1 MAVRYIFKKNKKK
14 FKKVIDIS
22 SKFSRYNYLTHYLT
36 KIGYFLTGK
45 CSVKR
50 AIPMTIFE
58 KKKKKKKKKRRKKK
72 KKNNK
77 KRSVLRKFMKNLWF
91 YLKKRRKIT
100 GRLHSTHF

>member
-58 KKKKKKKKKRRKKK
+58 KKKKKKKKNRRYMK

-77 KRSVLRKFMKNLWF
+77 KRSVLRKFMKYWWF

>member
-36 KIGYFLTGK
+36 KIGYFLIGK

-58 KKKKKKKKKRRKKK
+58 KKKKKKKKNIRYIK

-77 KRSVLRKFMKNLWF
+77 KRSVLRRFMKYWWF